1 MPHVANGA
9 GGTATSSK
17 ALSSSVS
24 AASTDSSMEDL
35 EPQYDL
41 SEVGFPIAEP
51 VPYFALVVREP
62 NKIRLVNVGP
72 EVVRCVQEKLQQ
84 LVKVESS
91 GYVIFKVSQPSS
103 RRSLAGLWNIKGAN

>member
-1 MPHVANGA
+1 MPHVATGA

-17 ALSSSVS
+17 ALSSSSGQS
-24 AASTDSSMEDL
+24 ATSTTASMEDL

-84 LVKVESS
+84 LVKVEAS
-91 GYVIFKVSQPSS
+91 GYVIFKVSSEMASLS
-103 RRSLAGLWNIKGAN
+103 RQNQK